1 MYKTQLVVK
10 NETGLHA
17 RPASDLTNLCQ
28 KFESEIAFVTENATV
43 NPKSIISLLSEDF
56 QKGLS
61 LPFRQR
67 GPMRMRQAS
76 RSHSILTDSEN
87 KMTV

>member
-17 RPASDLTNLCQ
+17 RPGSDLTNLCQ

-43 NPKSIISLLSEDF
+43 NPKSIISLLSGGF
-56 QKGLS
+56 SKGTEFTL
-61 LPFRQR
+61 QAE
-67 GPMRMRQAS
+67 GP
-76 RSHSILTDSEN
+76 DEN
-87 KMTV
+87 AAGEQITQYINGLRE